1 MASKKDMT
9 LREYI
14 MMLNQFIKENPDS
27 LDKPVVYCVDDEG
40 NGYDEVK
47 FSPSKVNYHGRGEAT
62 PVEKGSYNAVCL
74 N

>member
-1 MASKKDMT
+1 MGRKFT
-9 LREYI
+9 LGEYVA
-14 MMLNQFIKENPDS
+14 MLNQFIKENPDS
-27 LDKPVVYCVDDEG
+27 LDKTVIYCVDDEG

-47 FSPSKVNYHGRGEAT
+47 FSPSKCEYDGDCDAR